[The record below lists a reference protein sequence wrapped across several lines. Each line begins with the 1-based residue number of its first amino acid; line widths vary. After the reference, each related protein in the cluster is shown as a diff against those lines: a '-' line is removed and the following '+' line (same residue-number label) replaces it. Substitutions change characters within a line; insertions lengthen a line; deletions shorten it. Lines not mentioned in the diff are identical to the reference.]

1 MGTLITHGVRSL
13 HWATP
18 GQTIAF
24 PVELDM
30 AAYNVPA
37 GHHLALVVDT
47 QDARYGKASNNWFGV
62 DFMFSGDLVSSL
74 TIPIFTEPELPLASN
89 MKMAP
94 PLDRLR
100 LSAG

>member
-1 MGTLITHGVRSL
+1 
-13 HWATP
+13 
-18 GQTIAF
+18 
-24 PVELDM
+24 M

-74 TIPIFTEPELPLASN
+74 TIPYIY
-89 MKMAP
+89 
-94 PLDRLR
+94 
-100 LSAG
+100 